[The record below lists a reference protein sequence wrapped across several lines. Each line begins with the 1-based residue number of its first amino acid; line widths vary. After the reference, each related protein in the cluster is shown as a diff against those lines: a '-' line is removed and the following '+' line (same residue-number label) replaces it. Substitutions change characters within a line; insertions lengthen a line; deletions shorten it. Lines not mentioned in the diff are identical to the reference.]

1 MTGRG
6 ASLSVSMGF
15 LVGLGCGGL
24 VCDDTVSMSEWGRP
38 SP

>member
-1 MTGRG
+1 LT
-6 ASLSVSMGF
+6 VSMG
-15 LVGLGCGGL
+15 VSRGSGCGGL